1 MRPLLLR
8 DARLLDGSVVDVT
21 IDNEVVVG
29 AGARVAPTSVTDA
42 DVEDLDGYLLLPAPA
57 EPHTHLDKA
66 LTGDHVA
73 PAYDGLAS
81 AARTWKQHAVTV
93 TRDDVL
99 RRGRDALCELLWSG
113 ATAVR
118 THANRSPGDDP
129 LLALRA
135 LVELRES
142 VADVMSLQVVYLSS
156 KDSSPD
162 ELRSAVTAGADV
174 IGGAPHTAAHP
185 AAAQAAVI
193 AVAAQTGV
201 DVDLHTDEDLDP
213 AAGALAALVGQV
225 LSSGFAG
232 RVTASHCVSLGTQTP
247 TERADTIAG
256 MRSAGIG
263 VVALPSTNLY
273 LQGRGFPGSS
283 SPRGIAP
290 LRELLDAGI
299 PVAAGGDNIRDP
311 FLPVGR
317 ADPFETASL
326 LVTAGHLTVEEAYAA
341 VSGTARRIMGLPPAG
356 PAGGLRA
363 DLLAVRATSLAD
375 AIARAPQDRLVIS
388 AGRVVA
394 RSVVRRET
402 RLSPPPLLFLG

>member
-1 MRPLLLR
+1 VRPLLLGG
-8 DARLLDGSVVDVT
+8 ARLLDGSVVDVT
-21 IDNEVVVG
+21 IKDGLVVD
-29 AGARVAPTSVTDA
+29 AGSHDAATRKTGA
-42 DVEDLDGYLLLPAPA
+42 DVEDLDGYLLLPAPV

-66 LTGDHVA
+66 LTGERVT
-73 PAYDGLAS
+73 PTYDGLTGAG
-81 AARTWKQHAVTV
+81 RTWQQQAVTV
-93 TRDDVL
+93 SRDDVL
-99 RRGRDALCELLWSG
+99 RRGRDTLRELLWSG

-118 THANRSPGDDP
+118 THVNRSCGEDP

-156 KDSSPD
+156 KASSPE
-162 ELRSAVTAGADV
+162 ELRSAVSAGADLL
-174 IGGAPHTAAHP
+174 GGAPHTAADP
-185 AAAQAAVI
+185 AAAQAAVLV
-193 AVAAQTGV
+193 VAGQTGV
-201 DVDLHTDEDLDP
+201 DVDLHTDEELDP
-213 AAGALAALVGQV
+213 AARALAALVGQV
-225 LSSGFAG
+225 LSSGFVG

-256 MRSAGIG
+256 MSSAGIG

-273 LQGRGFPGSS
+273 LQGRALPGSS

-299 PVAAGGDNIRDP
+299 LVAGGADNIRDP

-341 VSGTARRIMGLPPAG
+341 VSATARRIMGLPPAG
-356 PAGGLRA
+356 PAAGLRA
-363 DLLAVRATSLAD
+363 DLLAVRATSLTD
-375 AIARAPQDRLVIS
+375 AIARAPQDRLVIF

-394 RSVVRRET
+394 RSTVRRET
-402 RLSPPPLLFLG
+402 QL